1 MSNQK
6 MYQDMEEH
14 LVCIDLGS
22 GFARTYAYVASS
34 GEEAIEMAM
43 NDFPEG
49 RDYIIVYPGV
59 D

>member
-1 MSNQK
+1 
-6 MYQDMEEH
+6 MEEH

-22 GFARTYAYVASS
+22 GFARTCAYTASS